1 MDFTL
6 TEEQELLRSSARDFL
21 TQEWPVA
28 QMRRCLDGEGAQAA
42 DELWPKIVELGW
54 PALLIDEEYEGLGQ
68 GAFDLVL
75 LMEEMGR
82 KVIPGTF
89 FSSGV
94 AAAVALQRMGSD
106 DAKSKY
112 LPKIAEGE
120 IRATLAVADHPKR
133 WKYVPDAAGADL
145 VVAVVPSGSGVELR
159 LLENFEAEDLAGLD
173 PTRSLGQVELSGGE
187 PGGSGTAAD
196 LEAVLDIMS
205 IGLSAEMVGGAAE
218 MVDQTVAYVKQRK
231 QFGVVVGSFQA
242 VQHCAANMLIHV
254 EKARSGT
261 YYAGLA
267 ADETPDR
274 LAVAAS
280 LAKVSANQAYNYCG
294 KGAIQLHGGIGFTW
308 EQDLHLYFKRSKS
321 SEILL
326 GDDTWHLD
334 RLSESLGD

>member
-6 TEEQELLRSSARDFL
+6 TEEQQLLRSAARDFL
-21 TQEWPVA
+21 SQEWPVSE
-28 QMRRCLDGEGAQAA
+28 MRRCLDGEGKQAA

-54 PALLIDEEYEGLGQ
+54 PALLIDEEYDGLGQ
-68 GAFDLVL
+68 GVFDLVV

-94 AAAVALQRMGSD
+94 AAALALQRMGSD
-106 DAKSKY
+106 DAKSTY

-133 WKYVPDAAGADL
+133 WKYVPDATGADL
-145 VVAVVPSGSGVELR
+145 VVAVVPGGSGVELR
-159 LLENFEAEDLAGLD
+159 LITDVEAEELAGLD
-173 PTRSLGQVELSGGE
+173 PTRSLGQVEPAGGDLGG
-187 PGGSGTAAD
+187 GGSAAD

-205 IGLSAEMVGGAAE
+205 IGLSAEMVGGSAE
-218 MVDQTVAYVKQRK
+218 MVDQAVAYVKQRK

-242 VQHCAANMLIHV
+242 VQHRAANMLIHV
-254 EKARSGT
+254 EKSRSGA
-261 YYAGLA
+261 YYAGLV
-267 ADETPDR
+267 ADESPER

-280 LAKVSANQAYNYCG
+280 LAKVSANQAYNYCS

-321 SEILL
+321 CELLL
-326 GDDTWHLD
+326 GDDAWHLD